1 MKKAI
6 ILGGSRGIGKS
17 IAESLKKLDFEV
29 LSTSSTDIDTSNL
42 QSVNKF
48 AEKNNV
54 TDILVLNTGGPPII
68 EFGKITNEDW
78 NKYHNQLFVGFC
90 MLLQK
95 IKVNDGG
102 YIFAITSNVIK
113 EPNAKLIISSAYRAA
128 FSSVFKILSKDF
140 ASRNISMINIA
151 PGPINTDRTKELVDN
166 VGEYADSLPMQRL
179 GEPEEIGN
187 FVSSIVEKEI
197 KYLSGAV
204 INFDGSNSNFIF

>member
-6 ILGGSRGIGKS
+6 ILGGSRGIGKAIS
-17 IAESLKKLDFEV
+17 DSLKKLDLEL
-29 LSTSSTDIDTSNL
+29 LSASSTDIDTSDL
-42 QSVNKF
+42 ESVNKF